1 MNYTLHQLEIFLK
14 IAELQSV
21 TKASE
26 ALYLT
31 QPAVSIQLKKFQQQ
45 FKIPLFE
52 VVGRRIYITEF
63 GKEIAEAAKKI
74 MEEVKAIDYKALS
87 YQGELAGKLK
97 IAIVS
102 TAKYVMP
109 YFISDFINE
118 NRGIDL
124 VMNVTNKASVI
135 KALENNEVDFAMV
148 STIPKKLKINRI
160 QLMKNELFMVGGKD
174 YRHKGKYLSKAEFQ
188 KLPLI
193 YREQGSATRLAMEKF
208 IDSKKISSIK
218 KMELMSNEALKQ
230 AVISGLGFSI
240 MPLIG
245 IKNAIKYGDLQII
258 PVRGLPIVT
267 NWNLIW
273 LSSKNMSTIAKSLIE
288 YINGNKDALMKKHFD
303 WLEDHKKTAG

>member
-1 MNYTLHQLEIFLK
+1 MNYTLHQLEIFLTVAQLK
-14 IAELQSV
+14 SV

-31 QPAVSIQLKKFQQQ
+31 QPAVSIQLKKFQEQ
-45 FKIPLFE
+45 FQVPLFE
-52 VVGRRIYITEF
+52 IVSRRIYITEF
-63 GKEIAEAAKKI
+63 GEEIAMAAKKI
-74 MEEVKAIDYKALS
+74 LNEVNAINYKALS

-109 YFISDFINE
+109 YFISQFITN

-124 VMNVTNKASVI
+124 IMDVTNKAEVI

-148 STIPKKLKINRI
+148 STIPKKLKVNRI
-160 QLMKNELFMVGGKD
+160 ELMQNRLYMIGNKD
-174 YRHKGKYLSKAEFQ
+174 YKLKGKQLSYSEFQ

-193 YREQGSATRLAMEKF
+193 YREQGSATRLAMEQF
-208 IDSKKISSIK
+208 IESRKISTYK
-218 KMELMSNEALKQ
+218 KMELTSNEALKQ

-245 IKNAIKYGDLQII
+245 NKNAIGNGDLQII
-258 PVRGLPIVT
+258 PVAGLPIVT

-273 LSSKNMSTIAKSLIE
+273 LSSKNLSNIAKEMIIHITE
-288 YINGNKDALMKKHFD
+288 NKKSVIDKHFK
-303 WLEDHKKTAG
+303 WLENE

>member
-14 IAELQSV
+14 IVELQSV

-31 QPAVSIQLKKFQQQ
+31 QPAVSIQLKKFQEQ

-52 VVGRRIYITEF
+52 IVARRIYITEF
-63 GKEIAEAAKKI
+63 GEEIALAASKI
-74 MEEVKAIDYKALS
+74 MKEVKAIDYKALS
-87 YQGELAGKLK
+87 YQGELAGMLK

-109 YFISDFINE
+109 YFLSDFINE
-118 NRGIDL
+118 NRGVDL
-124 VMNVTNKASVI
+124 VMDVTNKASVI
-135 KALENNEVDFAMV
+135 RALENNEVDFAMV

-160 QLMKNELFMVGGKD
+160 ELMKNQLFMIGGKD
-174 YRHKGKYLSKAEFQ
+174 FKIKGKYLSKSEFQ
-188 KLPLI
+188 NLPLI

-208 IDSKKISSIK
+208 IDSKKISTLK
-218 KMELMSNEALKQ
+218 KMELTSNEALKQ
-230 AVISGLGFSI
+230 AVISGLGFSV

-245 IKNAIKYGDLQII
+245 IKNAITYGDLQII

-273 LSSKNMSTIAKSLIE
+273 LSSKNMSTIAKCLIE
-288 YINGNKDALMKKHFD
+288 HISQNKQTLIEKHFN
-303 WLEDHKKTAG
+303 WLDKY

>member
-1 MNYTLHQLEIFLK
+1 MNYTLHQLEVFLK
-14 IAELQSV
+14 ITELQSV
-21 TKASE
+21 TRASE

-31 QPAVSIQLKKFQQQ
+31 QPAVSIQLKKFQEQ

-63 GKEIAEAAKKI
+63 GEEVAQAAKKI

-87 YQGELAGKLK
+87 FQGELAGKLK

-109 YFISDFINE
+109 YFISDFINK
-118 NRGIDL
+118 NMGVDL
-124 VMNVTNKASVI
+124 VMDVTNKDNVI
-135 KALENNEVDFAMV
+135 RALENNEVDFAMV

-160 QLMKNELFMVGGKD
+160 ELMKNELFMVGGKD
-174 YRHKGKYLSKAEFQ
+174 YKHKGKYLSKTEFQ

-208 IDSKKISSIK
+208 IDSMKISTYK
-218 KMELMSNEALKQ
+218 KMELTSNEALKQ
-230 AVISGLGFSI
+230 AVISGLGYSI

-245 IKNAIKYGDLQII
+245 IKNAISIGELQII
-258 PVRGLPIVT
+258 PVKGLPIT
-267 NWNLIW
+267 TTWNLVW
-273 LSSKNMSTIAKSLIE
+273 LSSKNITNISKRLIE
-288 YINGNKDALMKKHFD
+288 HINENKQLLIDKHFG
-303 WLEDHKKTAG
+303 WLDKY

>member
-31 QPAVSIQLKKFQQQ
+31 QPAVSIQLKKFQEQ

-63 GKEIAEAAKKI
+63 GDEIAFAAKKI

-87 YQGELAGKLK
+87 FQGELAGKLK

-109 YFISDFINE
+109 YFLSDFINE
-118 NRGIDL
+118 HRGVDL
-124 VMNVTNKASVI
+124 IMDVTNKASVI

-148 STIPKKLKINRI
+148 STIPKKLNINRI
-160 QLMKNELFMVGGKD
+160 QLMKNELYLVGGKEYNHD
-174 YRHKGKYLSKAEFQ
+174 GKYLSKTEFQ

-208 IDSKKISSIK
+208 IDSKKIASIK
-218 KMELMSNEALKQ
+218 KMELTSNEALKQ

-245 IKNAIKYGDLQII
+245 IKNAITYGDLQII
-258 PVRGLPIVT
+258 PVKGLPIVT

-273 LSSKNMSTIAKSLIE
+273 LSSKKMSNIAKSLIE
-288 YINGNKDALMKKHFD
+288 HINKNKQAVIKKHFD
-303 WLEDHKKTAG
+303 WLDKY

>member
-1 MNYTLHQLEIFLK
+1 MNYTLHQLEVFLK
-14 IAELQSV
+14 IADLQSV

-31 QPAVSIQLKKFQQQ
+31 QPAVSIQLKKFQEQ

-63 GKEIAEAAKKI
+63 GKEVAEAARKI
-74 MEEVKAIDYKALS
+74 LEEVKAIDYKALTF
-87 YQGELAGKLK
+87 QGELAGKLK

-109 YFISDFINE
+109 YFISDFINN
-118 NRGIDL
+118 NRGVDL
-124 VMNVTNKASVI
+124 VMDVTNKAEVI
-135 KALENNEVDFAMV
+135 RALENNEVDFAMV
-148 STIPKKLKINRI
+148 STFPKKLKINRI
-160 QLMKNELFMVGGKD
+160 ELMKNELFMVGGKD
-174 YRHKGKYLSKAEFQ
+174 FKIKGKYLSKSEFQ

-208 IDSKKISSIK
+208 IDSKKISTYK
-218 KMELMSNEALKQ
+218 RMELMSNEALKQ
-230 AVISGLGFSI
+230 AVISGLGYSI

-245 IKNAIKYGDLQII
+245 IKNAVAIGDLQVI
-258 PVRGLPIVT
+258 PVKGLPVVT

-273 LSSKNMSTIAKSLIE
+273 LSSKNMSTIAKSLIDH
-288 YINGNKDALMKKHFD
+288 INENKDAVIEKHFGWLKKH
-303 WLEDHKKTAG
+303 

>member
-1 MNYTLHQLEIFLK
+1 MNYTLHQLEVFLK
-14 IAELQSV
+14 ITELQSV
-21 TKASE
+21 TRASE

-31 QPAVSIQLKKFQQQ
+31 QPAVSIQLKKFQEQ

-63 GKEIAEAAKKI
+63 GEEVAQAAKKI

-87 YQGELAGKLK
+87 FQGELAGKLK

-118 NRGIDL
+118 NRGVDL
-124 VMNVTNKASVI
+124 IMDVTNKANVVR
-135 KALENNEVDFAMV
+135 ALENNEVDFAMV

-160 QLMKNELFMVGGKD
+160 ELMKNELFMVGRKD
-174 YRHKGKYLSKAEFQ
+174 YKHKGKYLSKTEFQ

-208 IDSKKISSIK
+208 IDSMKISTYK
-218 KMELMSNEALKQ
+218 KMELTSNEALKQ
-230 AVISGLGFSI
+230 AVISGLGYSI

-245 IKNAIKYGDLQII
+245 IKNAISNEELQII
-258 PVRGLPIVT
+258 PVKGLPITT
-267 NWNLIW
+267 NWNLVW
-273 LSSKNMSTIAKSLIE
+273 LSSKNMTSISKKLIE
-288 YINGNKDALMKKHFD
+288 HINENKQLLIDKHFG
-303 WLEDHKKTAG
+303 WLDKY

>member
-1 MNYTLHQLEIFLK
+1 LK

-31 QPAVSIQLKKFQQQ
+31 QPAVSIQLKKFQEQ

-52 VVGRRIYITEF
+52 IVGRRIYITEF
-63 GKEIAEAAKKI
+63 GKEVADAAVKI
-74 MEEVKAIDYKALS
+74 MEEVKAINYKALS
-87 YQGELAGKLK
+87 FQGELAGKLK

-109 YFISDFINE
+109 YFISDFINK

-135 KALENNEVDFAMV
+135 RALENNEVDFAMV

-160 QLMKNELFMVGGKD
+160 ELMPNQLFMVGGKD
-174 YRHKGKYLSKAEFQ
+174 YRLKGGYLTKKEFQ
-188 KLPLI
+188 ELPLI

-208 IDSKKISSIK
+208 IESKKISSYK

-245 IKNAIKYGDLQII
+245 IKDSIKYGDLQII
-258 PVRGLPIVT
+258 PVKGLPIET
-267 NWNLIW
+267 TWNLIW
-273 LSSKNMSTIAKSLIE
+273 LSSKNMTNIAKEMIT
-288 YINGNKDALMKKHFD
+288 YIKKHKQEIINKHFD
-303 WLEDHKKTAG
+303 WLDKYQ